1 MHGPEPASM
10 MVFLTVFL
18 ATGAAALAAVYW
30 MQGKDRRR
38 ALARLRELSPH
49 GQPIW
54 LRFCGWLGTAVPGI
68 VAQLSQ
74 GRAADRAEISMR
86 FTRAGIYGSQAP
98 GMFLG
103 VKLLLSMGLPI
114 VCGLTPYLSGLMS
127 LRIAALT
134 AVAASGVGLLLPTY
148 WLAART
154 KQRQTNLRLGLPD
167 LLDMMVLCLESGIS
181 LTAAI
186 QRVTSELW
194 TVHPLLAAEM
204 AIAQREMQMGLSAG
218 EALQKLAVRCDL
230 EELRDLANVL
240 LQTERF
246 GGGAAKS
253 LRTFAETWRQQRQQ
267 QLEELA
273 QKAAVKILF
282 PTLLCIFPAV
292 F

>member
-1 MHGPEPASM
+1 S
-10 MVFLTVFL
+10 
-18 ATGAAALAAVYW
+18 
-30 MQGKDRRR
+30 
-38 ALARLRELSPH
+38 
-49 GQPIW
+49 
-54 LRFCGWLGTAVPGI
+54 
-68 VAQLSQ
+68 
-74 GRAADRAEISMR
+74 
-86 FTRAGIYGSQAP
+86 
-98 GMFLG
+98 
-103 VKLLLSMGLPI
+103 PI

-154 KQRQTNLRLGLPD
+154 KQRQTSLRLGLPD

-267 QLEELA
+267 QLEERA

-292 F
+292 FIVTLGPAAHQI